1 MGICISELLIVKNV
15 QYFALEMFLLQI
27 LALFCISKKV
37 NVKIT
42 TYMQNFKSGT
52 YINQGYYKS
61 FQPTNINKK
70 WVLDDMELIHLLSK
84 ADRQLGRLD
93 MYSEHIPDIDLFI
106 SMHVLKEATQSSK
119 IEGTQTNMEEAL
131 LDKKDVSHENR
142 DDWEEVQNYISA
154 MHNAI
159 EMLGKLPFS
168 SRLIRETHK
177 TLLQGV
183 RGEHKLPG
191 VFRTSQNWIG
201 GASIDDAV
209 FIPPVH
215 TSINELMG
223 DLENFAHNTEV
234 YFPDLLKIAII
245 HYQFE
250 TIHPFLD
257 GNGRVGRL
265 LITLYLV
272 DKDILKKPILYLSDF
287 FERNKTLYYDNLM
300 KARTHDDIV
309 QWLKFFLV
317 GVIETAKKGVET
329 FDAILKL
336 KQNSELN
343 IQTLGIR
350 ANNAQKIIQYLFKH
364 PMLDVDKIVE
374 ITEVSK
380 RTAYHLINDLE
391 ELGILK
397 EITGGKRDKL
407 FTFDSYLNL
416 FK

>member
-1 MGICISELLIVKNV
+1 
-15 QYFALEMFLLQI
+15 
-27 LALFCISKKV
+27 
-37 NVKIT
+37 
-42 TYMQNFKSGT
+42 MQSFKSGT
-52 YINQGYYKS
+52 YINQGHYKS
-61 FQPTNINKK
+61 FQPENINKK
-70 WVLDDMELIHLLSK
+70 WLLEDMELIQLLSK

-93 MYSEHIPDIDLFI
+93 MYSEHIPDIELFI

-131 LDKKDVSHENR
+131 LDKEDVSHEKR
-142 DDWEEVQNYISA
+142 DDWEEVQNYIQA
-154 MHNAI
+154 IQQAI

-201 GASIDDAV
+201 GASINDAV
-209 FIPPVH
+209 FVPPVH
-215 TSINELMG
+215 NTINELMS
-223 DLENFAHNTEV
+223 DLENFAHNSEV

-287 FERNKTLYYDNLM
+287 FERNKNLYYTNLM
-300 KARTHDDIV
+300 KARTDNNIV

-317 GVIETAKKGVET
+317 GVIETAKSGVAT

-336 KQNSELN
+336 KQHTELN
-343 IQTLGIR
+343 IQTLGTR
-350 ANNAQKIIQYLFKH
+350 ANNAQKIIHYLFKR
-364 PMLDVDKIVE
+364 PMIDLNKVIQL
-374 ITEVSK
+374 TNVSK
-380 RTAYHLINDLE
+380 KTAYNLIADLE
-391 ELGILK
+391 ELAILK

-407 FTFDSYLNL
+407 YVFDSYLNI